1 MHAFMLR
8 HQTPILL
15 IIILAALA
23 GISEIGNLDSLQVPL
38 IEMLIRVLVVV
49 GLYVFIGNSGVI
61 SFGQIGFM
69 CIGAYA
75 AGWAT
80 AEPGFK
86 QVMLQGLPDFLAQ
99 NQWPFSFA
107 MAGAIVLPAIVA
119 LLFGLAILRL
129 NGIAAS
135 IATFAFLIIVNSVY
149 SNWDSVTAGVS
160 SLVGI
165 PTAVGPWV
173 AFAFASAGI
182 VSAYLFQIS
191 RYGLM
196 LRATREDS
204 VAAKACGVHSVRMRL
219 IAFVLSAA
227 LVGAGGGLYAQ
238 FLGILTVDTFY
249 LSLSFIT
256 IAMLVV
262 GGMGS
267 LTGAVSGVIVVTII
281 VQLLRFGEQGVTL
294 GSNRLKLPDSSSE
307 LGLGLL
313 LALIL
318 IFRPNGVSGGK
329 ELTLIPA
336 PKGATPESAKAA
348 AAQTL
353 QSDSNAVA

>member
-1 MHAFMLR
+1 MRAFAAR
-8 HQTPILL
+8 HQTPVLL
-15 IIILAALA
+15 IAILATAA
-23 GISEIGNLDSLQVPL
+23 AISGIQGLDTLQVTL
-38 IEMLIRVLVVV
+38 TEMLIRVLVVI

-80 AEPGFK
+80 AEPAFK

-99 NQWPFSFA
+99 NQWPFWFA
-107 MAGAIVLPAIVA
+107 MIGATILPAAVA
-119 LLFGLAILRL
+119 LLFGLATLRL

-165 PTAVGPWV
+165 PTPVGPWL
-173 AFAFASAGI
+173 AFAFASAGVVI
-182 VSAYLFQIS
+182 AYLFQIS
-191 RYGLM
+191 PYGLM
-196 LRATREDS
+196 LRATREDT
-204 VAAKACGVHSVRMRL
+204 VAASASGIHLVKMRL

-262 GGMGS
+262 GGEGS
-267 LTGAVSGVIVVTII
+267 LTGAVTGVIVVTTI
-281 VQLLRFGEQGVTL
+281 VQILRLGEHGVTVGGAL
-294 GSNRLKLPDSSSE
+294 LHLPEGSGE

-318 IFRPNGVSGGK
+318 IFRPNGISGDK
-329 ELTLIPA
+329 ELRLLRA
-336 PKGATPESAKAA
+336 SGSEAAEAA
-348 AAQTL
+348 ARRAREL
-353 QSDSNAVA
+353 SPDSNAVA